1 MSKILRFLTCLF
13 CIVFIGDAVFAAGY
27 ECPTY
32 RKYTTCN
39 EGYYLAHSYT
49 GTSYSDIKYDSTPR
63 AGNACRPCTDYDN
76 HYNRPEGSYYCE
88 GKTKAPVLTTVRI
101 IYNLNGGSGTTPD
114 DETCK
119 EGQPCTLNDGAT
131 TTFYRA
137 GYVFK
142 GWALTSNATSGFTSY
157 TFTVV
162 DVVYA
167 VWEPC
172 GIGKYK
178 PGSGTQAAAA
188 CSSCPDLPKGF
199 AYDPDTG
206 LTDITQCYALAT
218 NMAAVDADC
227 RNMAWDMGLRV
238 TLGSSSN
245 WDALRTDPVPTGM
258 SALAGTYVNPDMVA
272 DTAWKSINGFNADDL
287 CLPCPD
293 GTYNDGQTES
303 GKVATECTACPG
315 STDPDLAA
323 LPVSTGGTGAT
334 SHRQC
339 YKYIRLAEVDSNC
352 VSGEVRYRCMTRIM
366 ENSINYEPYP
376 IPAQDPALA
385 PVAAPGHAVYLP
397 NDTTKPSCIEC
408 AAGTYSAGGT
418 VYSCSVCPQPT
429 DGFEYVPTTGNT
441 SLTACKQGLKNPA
454 DINEFCEAASGTTA
468 EEFKIQC
475 WAASDGTWGDC
486 IRTGF
491 PFDAKP
497 GCYVGIPSQS
507 QSMPIEDVVENI
519 CIQCKDGTYSIG
531 GGASSCSACPA
542 LSTAD
547 ERDGWKISSGGDGA
561 TSPQD
566 CYAYLERYPTN
577 CASGSFKRMLMG
589 GGTGYYGS
597 EWFELE
603 PLTANPGYRVQ
614 FEDGQT
620 TAPACVACDVGTFSP
635 GGDVHSCSDCP
646 EPTPGFKYLPTT
658 GNTSLTA
665 CIQGIENAAD
675 VNKYCAAS
683 SEATEEFDIQ
693 CQATSDGT
701 WGDCAIGNA
710 WTAKPGSYVGIWKQE
725 MPAED
730 VIENMCIQ
738 CGVGTYSEGGLI
750 NSCSECPD
758 LPTGFAYASIT
769 GLKKKTQ
776 CLAAAANVGLLN
788 ENCRDEITSAPVRL
802 VVGAEDDTD
811 WTLYY
816 TVPTTTSMIRA
827 NPGAYVNPEILT
839 DGTWQPY
846 SNFNADELCKLCQAG
861 TYNGDMSQTV
871 TSCTACPT
879 GYDDNPETGLTSPDM
894 CQISCPGG
902 YYLAAANDATCSEV
916 SPGYWAAEK
925 IVNYGDT
932 STRTECASGLTTI
945 GYGAGADEADDCG
958 RVLHFGD
965 DTLYLRSVKKTDHAL
980 HVGINGTVFYG
991 NMGTD
996 LTKGSLR
1003 IKLGDTTYSVY
1014 DDSM

>member
-13 CIVFIGDAVFAAGY
+13 CIVFIGDAAFGAGY
-27 ECPTY
+27 TCPTN
-32 RKYTTCN
+32 RQYTTCN

-88 GKTKAPVLTTVRI
+88 GGKKAPVLNVTIT
-101 IYNLNGGSGTTPD
+101 YDLNGGSGTAPSAT
-114 DETCK
+114 TCK
-119 EGQPCTLNDGAT
+119 ANRSCTLASGAT
-131 TTFYRA
+131 NTFYRA

-142 GWALTSNATSGFTSY
+142 GWSISSSGVTNGSTSLLFS
-157 TFTVV
+157 
-162 DVVYA
+162 DDDIVYA
-167 VWEPC
+167 VWVACDAGTYKPSTANANATCSACPKPTPGFEHLPITGNDSLTAC
-172 GIGKYK
+172 RQGIENAEEANEYCDAPLQATEQFDIQCQATSDGTWGDCAIGNVWRAK
-178 PGSGTQAAAA
+178 PGSYVGIWEQTMPAENVIENMCIPCGVGTYSEGGQINS
-188 CSSCPDLPKGF
+188 CSACPDLPTGF
-199 AYDPDTG
+199 AYDPGTG

-293 GTYNDGQTES
+293 GTYNDGQTGS

-315 STDPDLAA
+315 STRQELAA

-334 SHRQC
+334 SYRQC

-352 VSGEVRYRCMTRIM
+352 VSGEVRYRCTANT
-366 ENSINYEPYP
+366 ENSVNYQTHP
-376 IPAQDPALA
+376 IPAQDPELA
-385 PVAAPGHAVYLP
+385 PVAAPGHVVSLP
-397 NDTTKPSCIEC
+397 SDMIKPSCSEC
-408 AAGTYSAGGT
+408 GAGTYSAGGT
-418 VYSCSVCPQPT
+418 VYSCSPCPK
-429 DGFEYVPTTGNT
+429 
-441 SLTACKQGLKNPA
+441 L
-454 DINEFCEAASGTTA
+454 
-468 EEFKIQC
+468 
-475 WAASDGTWGDC
+475 
-486 IRTGF
+486 
-491 PFDAKP
+491 
-497 GCYVGIPSQS
+497 
-507 QSMPIEDVVENI
+507 
-519 CIQCKDGTYSIG
+519 
-531 GGASSCSACPA
+531 
-542 LSTAD
+542 
-547 ERDGWKISSGGDGA
+547 
-561 TSPQD
+561 
-566 CYAYLERYPTN
+566 
-577 CASGSFKRMLMG
+577 
-589 GGTGYYGS
+589 
-597 EWFELE
+597 
-603 PLTANPGYRVQ
+603 
-614 FEDGQT
+614 
-620 TAPACVACDVGTFSP
+620 
-635 GGDVHSCSDCP
+635 
-646 EPTPGFKYLPTT
+646 TPGFKYLPTT

-879 GYDDNPETGLTSPDM
+879 GYDDNPETGLTSADM

-1014 DDSM
+1014 DDRVYDDSM